1 MKGESGD
8 PLIVITVVNSTSL
21 HNDGELGMRVP
32 FPVKII
38 RSISTSFSSSPS
50 YHAALGGP
58 FALTILTSEYSI
70 ALGAI
75 DMISLETFITRTRVF
90 EELFAAVDSRIGSS
104 DKKSKCGAR

>member
-1 MKGESGD
+1 VKGESGD

-38 RSISTSFSSSPS
+38 RSISTSFSSPS

-58 FALTILTSEYSI
+58 FALTILTSKYSI

-75 DMISLETFITRTRVF
+75 DMISLETFITRTRVL